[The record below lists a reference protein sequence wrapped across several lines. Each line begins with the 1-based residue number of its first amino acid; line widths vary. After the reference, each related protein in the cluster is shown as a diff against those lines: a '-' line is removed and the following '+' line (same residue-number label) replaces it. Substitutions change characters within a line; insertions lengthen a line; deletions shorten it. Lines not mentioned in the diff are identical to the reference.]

1 MTLQKMT
8 VAPELS
14 PALRI
19 ASNPPRASEQ
29 EQRAPP
35 GSAAVAASTAAP
47 VGERALLPR
56 VGSRE
61 PLYFSAN
68 GHQLFAWLHWPA
80 GAHSSEVG
88 MVICKPF
95 GYESI
100 CANRS
105 MREFADAAAALGMP
119 ALRLD
124 YAGTGDAE
132 DLAPD
137 SQELAVWTDDILA
150 AVQELQRRTGVRRVC
165 LLGIRLGALL
175 AMLAAERSSAVSAL
189 VLIAPVINGR
199 RYLREL
205 RRVQLAASDKAVV
218 IPREGA
224 ADEQKVAQGPFEQGA
239 FEVSGFTLTAATITA
254 IEGVDLSEP
263 RFAPARQVLVIDRD
277 DLPGARD
284 WAREL
289 ARLGAAVD
297 YRVLPGIVAMVWTA
311 PHFSAVPR
319 AMISATEGWLERL
332 VEADHAQAGQV
343 GHSQVGHSRSGQLPA
358 ERAARAVPEGRERA
372 IRRASPRHSPPARG
386 LAQAGQRGPQQPSSS
401 NVRMLLLP
409 DASKPAR
416 IVTER
421 PLFFAAGPM
430 RFGILTEPPRG
441 EARRHG
447 VIFVNDG
454 ATYHVG
460 ANRLN
465 VALARRWAREGYT
478 VLRIDI
484 AGLGESDARPGH
496 RLDEPFP
503 DGVIEDIAAA
513 VRYLRSMCGST
524 EVTLAGLCSGAYHC
538 LRASVSGVGVNRI
551 LLVNPQNYF
560 WKRGMTLEDVQQVEV
575 VRAPSAYRQRMLSM
589 RNWGKLLRGEADVRR
604 IAWVQACHA
613 WLKLKVLVWD
623 TARRLRIRLPHDL
636 GGELEDIVGRGVQ
649 VVFVFAKGEAG
660 LELLKMLAGCS
671 LQRLGGGCRLHIVEG
686 ADHIFS
692 QRGARRALEELLSR
706 ELLRGRNES
715 DTTFTTV
722 AVAAH

>member
-1 MTLQKMT
+1 MT
-8 VAPELS
+8 VAPETS

-19 ASNPPRASEQ
+19 AGDQPRSAVQEEHHPTGGGGPAAS
-29 EQRAPP
+29 PP
-35 GSAAVAASTAAP
+35 GTEA
-47 VGERALLPR
+47 ALLPQQ
-56 VGSRE
+56 GSRE
-61 PLYFSAN
+61 ALYFSAN

-80 GAHSSEVG
+80 AADSGDVG
-88 MVICKPF
+88 LVICKPF

-105 MREFADAAAALGMP
+105 MREFADAAAGLGMP

-132 DLAPD
+132 DLPPG
-137 SQELAVWTDDILA
+137 SLELAIWTDDILA

-175 AMLAAERSSAVSAL
+175 AALAAARSSVVSAL

-205 RRVQLAASDKAVV
+205 RRVQLAAADMAVV
-218 IPREGA
+218 IPREGPG
-224 ADEQKVAQGPFEQGA
+224 DEQKVAHGSFEQGA
-239 FEVSGFTLTAATITA
+239 LEVSGFSLTAATIAA
-254 IEGVDLSEP
+254 IEGIDLSEP
-263 RFAPARQVLVIDRD
+263 QAAPAQEVLVIDRD

-284 WAREL
+284 WARAL
-289 ARLGAAVD
+289 SRLGAAVD
-297 YRVLPGIVAMVWTA
+297 YRVLPGIVSMVWTA

-319 AMISATEGWLERL
+319 AMISAAQRWLEQL
-332 VEADHAQAGQV
+332 LQAR
-343 GHSQVGHSRSGQLPA
+343 HSQPGHSRCAPSQAQPAHRQRPPGAGSLP
-358 ERAARAVPEGRERA
+358 
-372 IRRASPRHSPPARG
+372 RRASPRHLQAPQA
-386 LAQAGQRGPQQPSSS
+386 LAHTGQRGPQPSSNS

-430 RFGILTEPPRG
+430 RFGILTEPSPS

-465 VALARRWAREGYT
+465 VALARRWAREGYS

-496 RLDEPFP
+496 RLDEAFP

-513 VRYLRSMCGST
+513 VRYLRSTCGST
-524 EVTLAGLCSGAYHC
+524 EVTLVGLCSGAYHC
-538 LRASVSGVGVNRI
+538 LRASVSGVPVNRI

-560 WKRGMTLEDVQQVEV
+560 WKRGMTVEEVQLVEV
-575 VRAPSAYRQRMLSM
+575 VRAPSTYRQRMLSV

-604 IAWVQACHA
+604 IAWVQLCHA
-613 WLKLKVLVWD
+613 WLKLKVLLWD
-623 TARRLRIRLPHDL
+623 AARRLHIHLPHDL
-636 GGELEDIVGRGVQ
+636 GYELEQVVGRGVQ
-649 VVFVFAKGEAG
+649 VAFVFARGEAG
-660 LELLKMLAGCS
+660 LDLLKMLAGSS
-671 LQRLGGGCRLHIVEG
+671 LQRLGAGYRLHIIEG

-692 QRGARRALEELLSR
+692 QSGARRALEEVLSR
-706 ELLRGRNES
+706 ELLLGRTES
-715 DTTFTTV
+715 DTIFTTV
-722 AVAAH
+722 AVTAH